1 MSGNEEEPVM
11 TPIVSGVLC
20 FMSTARHSMRADD
33 MVRVCHSF
41 YKEDDINKAK
51 DILLDM
57 ITDPAKSIPKR
68 RRGKDKLIHELE
80 DINELLKVCDD
91 GSIKLPKFVVDSYNG
106 LPPTSGF
113 EFIGDYLAKLNDELA
128 TLRREVETLKDIR
141 VEHSVTTHDTVVM
154 KEDLLHIKAEVR
166 KLNHRLMASD
176 MQRDSLLLESLRK
189 ATNNDNDEDGEIN
202 LFQDIDDALPS
213 APAFESSQG
222 LLDVVNRTLQD
233 IGGTPSAPSYA
244 ESARSKSPLICSGGI
259 VKAHKSKERHSLTR
273 LISKNP
279 IHKEPVIQEHGDTD
293 ARNEVDEDGYQTVQK
308 KKRRHS
314 NRIVGSKKSS
324 ESVIM
329 KCAPKCVDIYIGNVN
344 LGIDTEIVTQYIK
357 GETGIDIK
365 NCIALNTRN
374 PNHTSFKISVAL
386 ADRETLLSADVW
398 PEGVICRKFHSPR
411 SFNSR

>member
-33 MVRVCHSF
+33 MVRVCRSF
-41 YKEDDINKAK
+41 YKEDDVNKAK

-68 RRGKDKLIHELE
+68 RRGKEKLIHELE

-91 GSIKLPKFVVDSYNG
+91 GSIKVPKFVVDSYNG

-141 VEHSVTTHDTVVM
+141 MEHSFTTHDTVVM
-154 KEDLLHIKAEVR
+154 KDLLHIKAEVR

-189 ATNNDNDEDGEIN
+189 ATNNDTDEDGEIN

-222 LLDVVNRTLQD
+222 LLDVANRTHQD

-244 ESARSKSPLICSGGI
+244 ESARTKSPLICSGGI

-279 IHKEPVIQEHGDTD
+279 IPKEHVIQEHDDTD
-293 ARNEVDEDGYQTVQK
+293 VRDEVDEDGYQIVQK

-314 NRIVGSKKSS
+314 NRIVGSKKS
-324 ESVIM
+324 
-329 KCAPKCVDIYIGNVN
+329 Y
-344 LGIDTEIVTQYIK
+344 
-357 GETGIDIK
+357 
-365 NCIALNTRN
+365 CIALNTRN
-374 PNHTSFKISVAL
+374 PNHTSFKISVVL
-386 ADRETLLSADVW
+386 TDRETLLSADVW